1 MSTKRG
7 GLFTTIATK
16 KPKKSLFDLSF
27 DNKLSLDMG
36 KLVPILTQEVVP
48 GDKFQLQAQIM
59 LRFAPML
66 APIMHRVDVYTH
78 YFFVPNR
85 LIWND
90 WEDFITGGKDGTLA
104 PVPPHFNMFETK
116 MNGKGDLLK
125 PGTLFDYIGCPAVS
139 NPTIINSGVGASSI
153 SSLPFRAYQ
162 LIYNE
167 YYRDQ
172 NLMDEVDF
180 GKGSGKENHAIIEKL
195 LSLRNRCW
203 QKDYFTSALPWTQRG
218 VEVSLPIAGEANV
231 IANSQAASGTNS
243 AHFRAIYAQNGTIPA
258 NGTLETD
265 TQGNILANVGTDNG
279 PIRIVPVAGLDG
291 EYPLIAD
298 LENATAVTMNELR
311 RAEKLQQWLE
321 KNARG
326 GARYVEQILS
336 HFGVVSSDARLQ
348 RPEYL
353 GGGKTPVVI
362 SEVLQTS
369 ASQEDSAQANPA
381 GNGISVGT
389 SHRFNKY
396 FEEHGFIIGIMS
408 VLPKTAYQQGLPR
421 MFQREDKF
429 DYYYPEFAHLGE
441 QEVLNSEV
449 YLDPTAADSQYNKGT
464 FGYQSRYAEYKYN
477 PDTVHGDFRESL
489 NFWHLGRIF
498 NTAGPDGEGVGR
510 PVLNKEF
517 VESSPSNRIF
527 NVTTDD
533 VNHLWAEVYQ
543 DIKAIRPMPKYGTP
557 QF

>member
-1 MSTKRG
+1 MSNKRG

-104 PVPPHFNMFETK
+104 PVPPYIDLYSAK
-116 MNGKGDLLK
+116 MAGKADFFK
-125 PGTLFDYIGCPAVS
+125 SGTLFDYMGCPSIDSEMGTAAAV
-139 NPTIINSGVGASSI
+139 PRI

-172 NLMDEVDF
+172 NLINEIDF
-180 GKGSGKENHAIIEKL
+180 SKGSGFENTAVIEKL

-218 VEVSLPIAGEANV
+218 VEVRLPINGEANV
-231 IANSQAASGTNS
+231 IANPQAGTGLLGS
-243 AHFRAIYAQNGTIPA
+243 HFVAKRTVDGNISA
-258 NGTLETD
+258 NGTFNTNEYGEIRVND
-265 TQGNILANVGTDNG
+265 GSNNV
-279 PIRIVPVAGLDG
+279 PIQMVPVPSDNG

-298 LENATAVTMNELR
+298 LSNATAVTMNELR

-389 SHRFNKY
+389 SHRFKKY

-408 VLPKTAYQQGLPR
+408 VLPKTAYQQGVPR
-421 MFQREDKF
+421 MFQRTDKF

-441 QEVLNSEV
+441 QEVLNSEI
-449 YLDPTAADSQYNKGT
+449 YLDYTSNNSFYNNGT

-477 PDTVHGDFRESL
+477 PDTVHGDFRDSL

-498 NTAGPDGEGVGR
+498 NTNAPDGEGAGK
-510 PVLNKEF
+510 PVLNQEF
-517 VESSPSNRIF
+517 VESKPSNRIF
-527 NVTTDD
+527 NVATDD
-533 VNHLWAEVYQ
+533 IHHLWAEVYQ

>member
-1 MSTKRG
+1 
-7 GLFTTIATK
+7 
-16 KPKKSLFDLSF
+16 
-27 DNKLSLDMG
+27 
-36 KLVPILTQEVVP
+36 
-48 GDKFQLQAQIM
+48 
-59 LRFAPML
+59 
-66 APIMHRVDVYTH
+66 
-78 YFFVPNR
+78 
-85 LIWND
+85 
-90 WEDFITGGKDGTLA
+90 
-104 PVPPHFNMFETK
+104 
-116 MNGKGDLLK
+116 
-125 PGTLFDYIGCPAVS
+125 
-139 NPTIINSGVGASSI
+139 
-153 SSLPFRAYQ
+153 
-162 LIYNE
+162 
-167 YYRDQ
+167 
-172 NLMDEVDF
+172 
-180 GKGSGKENHAIIEKL
+180 
-195 LSLRNRCW
+195 
-203 QKDYFTSALPWTQRG
+203 
-218 VEVSLPIAGEANV
+218 
-231 IANSQAASGTNS
+231 
-243 AHFRAIYAQNGTIPA
+243 
-258 NGTLETD
+258 
-265 TQGNILANVGTDNG
+265 
-279 PIRIVPVAGLDG
+279 
-291 EYPLIAD
+291 
-298 LENATAVTMNELR
+298 MNELR

-369 ASQEDSAQANPA
+369 ASQEDSAQGNPA

-421 MFQREDKF
+421 MFQRTDKF

-449 YLDPTAADSQYNKGT
+449 YLDPTGATYNRGT

-477 PDTVHGDFRESL
+477 ADTVHGDFRESL

-498 NTAGPDGEGVGR
+498 NTADPDGEGVGK

-517 VESSPSNRIF
+517 VESKPSNRIF

-543 DIKAIRPMPKYGTP
+543 DIKLLDQCRSTEHHNFK
-557 QF
+557 F

>member
-1 MSTKRG
+1 MSNKRG

-104 PVPPHFNMFETK
+104 PVPPYFNMFETK
-116 MNGKGDLLK
+116 TNQKGDFLK
-125 PGTLFDYIGCPAVS
+125 PGTLFDYLGCPAVS
-139 NPTIINSGVGASSI
+139 NPSTINSGAGGTAI

-172 NLMDEVDF
+172 NLMDEIDF
-180 GKGSGKENHAIIEKL
+180 DKGSGKENHVIIEKL

-218 VEVSLPIAGEANV
+218 AEVTLPINGEANV
-231 IANSQAASGTNS
+231 IANPQAGNGANG
-243 AHFRAIYAQNGTIPA
+243 AFFRAKYRSN
-258 NGTLETD
+258 
-265 TQGNILANVGTDNG
+265 GNIVDDAVLGTTDSGNIGAKKVDNFAEIQIE
-279 PIRIVPVAGLDG
+279 PNPSTSG

-298 LENATAVTMNELR
+298 LSNATAVTMNELR

-421 MFQREDKF
+421 MFQRTDKF

-441 QEVLNSEV
+441 QELLNSEV
-449 YLDPTAADSQYNKGT
+449 YLDPTAQNSSYNKGT

-477 PDTVHGDFRESL
+477 ADTVHGDFRDSL

-498 NTAGPDGEGVGR
+498 NTIDPQGEGIGK
-510 PVLNKEF
+510 PALNSEF
-517 VESSPSNRIF
+517 VESKPSNRIF

>member
-1 MSTKRG
+1 
-7 GLFTTIATK
+7 
-16 KPKKSLFDLSF
+16 
-27 DNKLSLDMG
+27 
-36 KLVPILTQEVVP
+36 
-48 GDKFQLQAQIM
+48 M

-104 PVPPHFNMFETK
+104 PVPPYFSLYDLK
-116 MNGKGDLLK
+116 MTGKADFLK
-125 PGTLFDYIGCPAVS
+125 PGTLFDYMGCPAVS
-139 NPTIINSGVGASSI
+139 NPSSIGSGVAPTHV

-172 NLMDEVDF
+172 NLINEVDF
-180 GKGSGKENHAIIEKL
+180 SKGSGFDSGATISKL

-218 VEVSLPIAGEANV
+218 AEVTLPINGEANV
-231 IANSQAASGTNS
+231 IKNPQAGTGDN
-243 AHFRAIYAQNGTIPA
+243 AAFFRAKYQVDGSLATNASLDTNEAGMIRA
-258 NGTLETD
+258 NDGSD
-265 TQGNILANVGTDNG
+265 PGAILIE
-279 PIRIVPVAGLDG
+279 PVPSTSG

-298 LENATAVTMNELR
+298 LTNATAVTMNELR

-369 ASQEDSAQANPA
+369 ASQADSAQANPA

-389 SHRFNKY
+389 SHRFNQY

-421 MFQREDKF
+421 MFQRTDKF

-449 YLDPTAADSQYNKGT
+449 YLDTSTSDPLYNLGT

-477 PDTVHGDFRESL
+477 ADSVHGDFRDSL

-498 NTAGPDGEGVGR
+498 NTDGPDGEGVGR
-510 PVLNKEF
+510 PALNQEF

>member
-1 MSTKRG
+1 MSAKRG
-7 GLFTTIATK
+7 GLFTTVATK

-36 KLVPILTQEVVP
+36 KLVPILVQEVVP

-90 WEDFITGGKDGTLA
+90 WEDFITGGKDGTLS

-116 MNGKGDLLK
+116 MAGKGDFLK
-125 PGTLFDYIGCPAVS
+125 PGTLFDYMGCPAVS
-139 NPTIINSGVGASSI
+139 NPSIINSGAGASSI

-180 GKGSGKENHAIIEKL
+180 SKGSGKENHVIIEKL
-195 LSLRNRCW
+195 LNLRNRCW

-218 VEVSLPIAGEANV
+218 AEVTLPIAGEANV
-231 IANSQAASGTNS
+231 IKNPQAGTGDNAAFFRARYQNNGSLAANASLDTNVAGQIRANPGTNPG
-243 AHFRAIYAQNGTIPA
+243 AIQIEP
-258 NGTLETD
+258 
-265 TQGNILANVGTDNG
+265 
-279 PIRIVPVAGLDG
+279 VPSTSG

-298 LENATAVTMNELR
+298 LTNATAVTMNELR

-369 ASQEDSAQANPA
+369 ASQPDSAQANPA

-389 SHRFNKY
+389 SHRFNKF

-421 MFQREDKF
+421 FFQRTDKF

-449 YLDPTAADSQYNKGT
+449 YLDPTAQNGHYNTAT

-477 PDTVHGDFRESL
+477 ADTVHGDFRESL

-498 NTAGPDGEGVGR
+498 NTISPTGEGIGK
-510 PVLNKEF
+510 PVLNSEF

-527 NVTTDD
+527 NVTSDD